1 LGGRWRAHACVCQQN
16 LKAVHIATGGPDVV
30 SIRFAKA
37 KASGLSVVRMWGSGN
52 GGSVVLQYSPTGF
65 NEDVFKAFDYIVFQA
80 RQYNIRV
87 CSNPCLRLLVQ

>member
-1 LGGRWRAHACVCQQN
+1 
-16 LKAVHIATGGPDVV
+16 
-30 SIRFAKA
+30 
-37 KASGLSVVRMWGSGN
+37 MWGSGN